1 MAGPACH
8 RMGSYPILGGMSF
21 ALPSLLLTDVRL
33 VPLADAAGGPAV
45 RVDEPV
51 DVRIV
56 EGVVTQVEPGL
67 RRESEAVVAGGGAWV
82 MPGLWDQHVH
92 ALQAGADRERLDL
105 SGTDGPEA
113 VCDLIAAHS
122 ATLDD
127 PNGIITASGYRRS
140 GWSRL
145 GSVADLDDASGTHP
159 VVAISADCHNGWLNT
174 AALRLLGL
182 PDRDGPMEESEWFAV
197 MARLRD
203 LPGAR
208 EAAERGVAELVT
220 DLNARGVVGLVDM
233 EHAAAY
239 RDWPARVAAG
249 LDSVRVRASVYP
261 EALASAL
268 TAEVRSGDVIAG
280 PLVTMGPL
288 KIISD
293 GSLNTRTAWC
303 CEPYPEAGGMADPHG
318 TRNYPADELLDL
330 AGAARAGGLEVALH
344 AIGDAAVGQALD
356 VFAQTGARGTIEHA
370 QLVRWPDVPRMAYLG
385 VRASVQPA
393 HLLDDRDAT
402 EATWPSA
409 ASRAFALRALLS
421 AGVDVR
427 LGSDA
432 PVAPAD
438 PWLAMAAAVHR
449 SADERD
455 PWHPEQALTA
465 SETLAASTDGWGT
478 VAPGHPG
485 DLILLEADPRGP
497 AGEPSHAAAA
507 RLRSTLPVMTIVA
520 GRIVHSR

>member
-1 MAGPACH
+1 MVP
-8 RMGSYPILGGMSF
+8 S
-21 ALPSLLLTDVRL
+21 LPSLLLTTVRL
-33 VPLADAAGGPAV
+33 VPLAKDQPGSPGPTAA
-45 RVDEPV
+45 EPV

-56 EGVVTQVEPGL
+56 DGVVTQVGNGL
-67 RRESEAVVAGGGAWV
+67 RPVGEPVVDGRGAWA

-105 SGTDGPEA
+105 SAADGPEA
-113 VCDLIAAHS
+113 VCGLIGAHS
-122 ATLDD
+122 MTMDD
-127 PNGIITASGYRRS
+127 PNGIVTASGYRR
-140 GWSRL
+140 GNWSRL
-145 GSVADLDDASGTHP
+145 GSVAELDAVSGTHP
-159 VVAISADCHNGWLNT
+159 VVAISGDCHNGWLNT

-182 PDRDGPMEESEWFAV
+182 PDRDGPMQESEWFAV

-208 EAAERGVAELVT
+208 EVAERGLAELVT
-220 DLNARGVVGLVDM
+220 DLNALGVVGVVDM

-249 LDSVRVRASVYP
+249 VDTLRVRASVYP

-268 TAEVRSGDVIAG
+268 TAQVRSGDVVAG

-303 CEPYPEAGGMADPHG
+303 CEPYPEAGGMVDPHG
-318 TRNYPADELLDL
+318 TRNYPVEELLEL
-330 AGAARAGGLEVALH
+330 ADAARAGALEVALH
-344 AIGDAAVGQALD
+344 AIGDAAVSQALD
-356 VFAQTGARGTIEHA
+356 VFARTGARGSIEHA
-370 QLVRWPDVPRMAYLG
+370 QLVRWPDVPRMAQLG

-393 HLLDDRDAT
+393 HLLDDRDPT
-402 EATWPSA
+402 EATWPGGA
-409 ASRAFALRALLS
+409 ARSFALRALLS

-449 SADERD
+449 SADERE

-465 SETLAASTDGWGT
+465 AQALAASTDGWGT

-485 DLILLEADPRGP
+485 DLIVLEADPRGP
-497 AGEPSHAAAA
+497 TGEPSQAAAA
-507 RLRSTLPVMTIVA
+507 RLRCTRPVLTIVA
-520 GRIVHSR
+520 GRVVHRG